1 MGKYFG
7 TDGVRGVAGADLTCE
22 MAMLIG
28 RGAAAV
34 LTSSTGH
41 KPRILIGKD
50 TRQSGDMLEAAL
62 TAGLC
67 SVGADVESLGVVPTP
82 AVAYLVRKYN
92 ADAAWS
98 SRRLTTRWNST
109 ASKSSPA
116 PATSCRTRW
125 RTKLKLHRQSV
136 RGPQAGHRR
145 RCGPRD
151 LPHRRHQGL
160 RRPPV

>member
-34 LTSSTGH
+34 LTSSTGL

-82 AVAYLVRKYN
+82 AVAIWC
-92 ADAAWS
+92 ASTTPTPAWS

-116 PATSCRTRW
+116 RLQAAG
-125 RTKLKLHRQSV
+125 
-136 RGPQAGHRR
+136 RGGERN
-145 RCGPRD
+145 
-151 LPHRRHQGL
+151 
-160 RRPPV
+160 